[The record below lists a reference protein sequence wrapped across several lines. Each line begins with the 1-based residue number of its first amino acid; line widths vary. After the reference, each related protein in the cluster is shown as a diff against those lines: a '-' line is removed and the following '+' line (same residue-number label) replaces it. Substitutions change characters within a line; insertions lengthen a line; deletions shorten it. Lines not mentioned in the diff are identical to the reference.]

1 MSRTERLDRDLERG
15 FLALE
20 DGRLEEAAASVER
33 CQRIDRRNPEV
44 MQLAAAVA
52 DARGDIEGALVQYR
66 ALVELQP
73 DEPDARIAIARIELH
88 DIGDPEASL
97 ESLAEA
103 FDFIDEEPE
112 LIEAVLLKSEA
123 LIR

>member
-73 DEPDARIAIARIELH
+73 DEPGARLAIAPIELH
-88 DIGDPEASL
+88 DNGDPGGLGS
-97 ESLAEA
+97 SRS
-103 FDFIDEEPE
+103 P
-112 LIEAVLLKSEA
+112 KRSTSST
-123 LIR
+123 RSPS